1 MRDSDNSQTSGRGG
15 NRSVMKDIM
24 NEANDEVSGGG
35 GCEVK
40 GYTITQ
46 GTIFGGI
53 QTGGVKK

>member
-1 MRDSDNSQTSGRGG
+1 
-15 NRSVMKDIM
+15 M

-53 QTGGVKK
+53 

>member
-1 MRDSDNSQTSGRGG
+1 MQVMRDSDNSETSGRGG

-53 QTGGVKK
+53 